1 MPEFDCEFS
10 SLPAG
15 AQQEI
20 RELAHQLGWSLDL
33 ATEEYLLA
41 ASSIAAAGR
50 VVQNSRKAPVL
61 ELVGHKR
68 ALDRG

>member
-10 SLPAG
+10 SLPEE

-20 RELAHQLGWSLDL
+20 RELARELGWSLDL

-41 ASSIAAAGR
+41 ASSIAASGR

-61 ELVGHKR
+61 ELVNHKK
-68 ALDRG
+68 ALVKG

>member
-1 MPEFDCEFS
+1 MPEIDCDFS
-10 SLPAG
+10 SLPLG

-20 RELAHQLGWSLDL
+20 REIAHELGLSLDL

-41 ASSIAAAGR
+41 ASSIAAASR
-50 VVQNSRKAPVL
+50 VVLNSRRAPVL

-68 ALDRG
+68 ALKEG